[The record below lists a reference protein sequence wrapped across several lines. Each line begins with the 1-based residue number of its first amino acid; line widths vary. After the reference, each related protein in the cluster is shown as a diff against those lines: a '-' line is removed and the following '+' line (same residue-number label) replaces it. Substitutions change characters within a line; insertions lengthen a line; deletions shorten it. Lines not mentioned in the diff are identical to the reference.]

1 MFQSNQWWFSFSTGA
16 VRTGGWCCCF
26 WFVMLFGHSTGAIA
40 QSTDEKPPT
49 IDESLWNTL
58 EGSEPWPTELIE
70 VDELPN
76 PEEAMAALI
85 KAGNVEFKFYDAD
98 KIRRRFT
105 GETRMAMKYYTDV
118 RYRWQVLRAAGKR
131 QLAVTVEHRPT
142 RFETYH
148 QILLPREHA
157 HAQMYAVPL
166 VLHELDHVRIVIDP
180 RYQAQFEE
188 WFQEATKSLT
198 IELDSRTKESEF
210 AALIQAEI
218 QAKSLPCFEKMLQLI
233 QIRNRELD
241 RRTQHGRMPLDEEF
255 FDIDEDR

>member
-1 MFQSNQWWFSFSTGA
+1 MQQSNQWWFSFLTGV
-16 VRTGGWCCCF
+16 VRTGCWCCCF
-26 WFVMLFGHSTGAIA
+26 LFVMLFGLSTGTIA

-70 VDELPN
+70 VGEPPDPN
-76 PEEAMAALI
+76 ETLASLI
-85 KAGNVEFKFYDAD
+85 KTGNVEFKFYDAN

-118 RYRWQVLRAAGKR
+118 RYRWQVLRGAGKR

-157 HAQMYAVPL
+157 HAQMYSVPL

-210 AALIQAEI
+210 EALIQAEI
-218 QAKSLPCFEKMLQLI
+218 QAKSVPCFEKMLQLI

-241 RRTQHGRMPLDEEF
+241 RRTQHGRVPLDEEF
-255 FDIDEDR
+255 FGSDEDK